1 MTTQIRDDLAQ
12 ALWETLLLNSSNG
25 RLPHGDIKRIADE
38 FGFGRNVVGRIWR
51 KGLTSMD
58 SCVAAVVKAVW
69 SRRGRKKVDRAG
81 LCERVAQVPVVDRE
95 NQRTLQLATNTSAY
109 LISQLIKEGY
119 LWRALRRTCPLLTP
133 KHISDRMKY
142 CADRV
147 LRTMKGGHYFDP
159 MYDVVHLDEK
169 WFYVKKVG
177 GKVYVLTGKDDVP
190 IDDPPVQYAQSKR
203 HIKKVMFLCAVARPR
218 GDWDGKVGIWPVVET
233 YTTQRASVNRPAGV
247 EEVRPVS
254 MTREI
259 YRDMLVNDV
268 IPAIKAKWP

>member
-12 ALWETLLLNSSNG
+12 ALWETLLLNSSNW
-25 RLPHGDIKRIADE
+25 RLPHGDIKRIADQ
-38 FGFGRNVVGRIWR
+38 FGLGRNVVARIWR

-58 SCVAAVVKAVW
+58 SRVAAVVKAEW

-119 LWRALRRTCPLLTP
+119 LRRALRSSAA
-133 KHISDRMKY
+133 HHG
-142 CADRV
+142 
-147 LRTMKGGHYFDP
+147 GGHYFDP

-190 IDDPPVQYAQSKR
+190 IEDPPVQYAQSKR
-203 HIKKVMFLCAVARPR
+203 HIKEVMFLCAVARPR
-218 GDWDGKVGIWPVVET
+218 GDWDGKLKLKACMFRHI
-233 YTTQRASVNRPAGV
+233 S
-247 EEVRPVS
+247 
-254 MTREI
+254 REKH
-259 YRDMLVNDV
+259 RGHKPLECR
-268 IPAIKAKWP
+268 KWMQ